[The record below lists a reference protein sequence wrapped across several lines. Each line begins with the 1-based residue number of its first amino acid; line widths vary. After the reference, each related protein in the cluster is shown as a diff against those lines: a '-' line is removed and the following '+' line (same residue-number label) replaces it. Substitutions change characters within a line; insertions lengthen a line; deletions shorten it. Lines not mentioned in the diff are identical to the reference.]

1 MNKIVS
7 KMIFGAALL
16 VLASCT
22 QDDEPGGNILPEGK
36 YPLQINGI
44 TLGAEV
50 SEQPW
55 SADAPQTRVSE
66 SKDRNSSVWQDG
78 DRIRIGIKGYADN
91 DSRIYEIQVS
101 DNKEITVSPS
111 TDGPIYWKDKQ
122 TSKVRA
128 RYPADGNVDLS
139 KQTKSNG
146 LAYALYAETE
156 NDVDYN
162 MTDINLPFKH
172 KLAKVRVVL
181 EGNKKDDVTEVKIKT
196 CTTCT
201 LHADGGLT
209 KGNTKDFILMVETSY
224 DNGTKCW
231 EANVMPEEA
240 ITEFQVN
247 GINGTLEGKGITPL
261 EAKVNTITL
270 TVRETSLQPGED
282 GQFTINKGD
291 DVTIKDYEGNAPI
304 VVNGN
309 ATITLSNVKLN
320 TNDNVMTINN
330 RATVTL
336 NIEGM
341 NNEFTST
348 QGAGIKIMESI
359 NTSPGGSITIN
370 GTGASSSKLKVTAAS
385 GAAIGFRLYGGT
397 WLDIYGGDIEIKNIT
412 LEAKGGSGS
421 PAIGLSVLENNGYDS
436 PKTYGNISID
446 ASTLIVSSTDGAA
459 CIGTP
464 SHNNS
469 SPFSLGNISITNS
482 TVTAVA
488 GGNQA
493 TCIGFGYTA
502 GGWFNKVIQKIEFT
516 NTTLNLT
523 TGADN
528 KVGFGAGD
536 DYRKLTN
543 GIWNDGSKVGDT
555 GWNP

>member
-1 MNKIVS
+1 MDKYTIIQTIRASAVLLLLTACS
-7 KMIFGAALL
+7 K
-16 VLASCT
+16 
-22 QDDEPGGNILPEGK
+22 DEAIDHNTLPEGK
-36 YPLQINGI
+36 YPLQISGI

-78 DRIRIGIKGYADN
+78 DRIRVGINGYADN

-111 TDGPIYWKDKQ
+111 TDGPVYWKDKQ

-139 KQTKSNG
+139 IQTKSNG

-247 GINGTLEGKGITPL
+247 GINGTLEGEGITPL
-261 EAKVNTITL
+261 AAKVNTITL
-270 TVRETSLQPGED
+270 TVEKASLQPMG
-282 GQFTINKGD
+282 
-291 DVTIKDYEGNAPI
+291 
-304 VVNGN
+304 
-309 ATITLSNVKLN
+309 
-320 TNDNVMTINN
+320 
-330 RATVTL
+330 R
-336 NIEGM
+336 
-341 NNEFTST
+341 
-348 QGAGIKIMESI
+348 
-359 NTSPGGSITIN
+359 
-370 GTGASSSKLKVTAAS
+370 
-385 GAAIGFRLYGGT
+385 
-397 WLDIYGGDIEIKNIT
+397 
-412 LEAKGGSGS
+412 
-421 PAIGLSVLENNGYDS
+421 
-436 PKTYGNISID
+436 
-446 ASTLIVSSTDGAA
+446 
-459 CIGTP
+459 
-464 SHNNS
+464 
-469 SPFSLGNISITNS
+469 
-482 TVTAVA
+482 
-488 GGNQA
+488 
-493 TCIGFGYTA
+493 
-502 GGWFNKVIQKIEFT
+502 
-516 NTTLNLT
+516 
-523 TGADN
+523 
-528 KVGFGAGD
+528 
-536 DYRKLTN
+536 RKQS
-543 GIWNDGSKVGDT
+543 W
-555 GWNP
+555 